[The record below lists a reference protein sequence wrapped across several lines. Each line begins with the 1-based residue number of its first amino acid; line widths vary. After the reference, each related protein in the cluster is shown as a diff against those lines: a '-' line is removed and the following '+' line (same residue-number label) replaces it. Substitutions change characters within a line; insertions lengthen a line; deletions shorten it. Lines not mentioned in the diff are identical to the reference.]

1 MELNLLTP
9 SATEPYKFSS
19 SKYARTIIKIN
30 LERRKAYILS
40 QAIVS
45 DIYSASEM
53 CFTPLI
59 EKQYI
64 DYTDLRQGCP
74 NSWQI
79 HSCLS

>member
-19 SKYARTIIKIN
+19 SKYARPIIKIK
-30 LERRKAYILS
+30 LERRKAYILN

-45 DIYSASEM
+45 DISSASEM

-74 NSWQI
+74 NSCQI
-79 HSCLS
+79 RSCLT